1 MLAIWVSHGS
11 MAGVRARA
19 TASLEPVSMGSHT
32 CAGKRGG
39 QRGSQRRP
47 EATFLCA
54 KSEWAAAG
62 TCALAGASASAAASY
77 AGCAAAGG
85 AAVSNGAVQDAARAL
100 FTYTNATCSYPSAR
114 PSAAGLPASLLRA
127 CCCDSV

>member
-1 MLAIWVSHGS
+1 M
-11 MAGVRARA
+11 
-19 TASLEPVSMGSHT
+19 
-32 CAGKRGG
+32 RG
-39 QRGSQRRP
+39 
-47 EATFLCA
+47 F
-54 KSEWAAAG
+54 AAG

-114 PSAAGLPASLLRA
+114 LPLHACYGLAGCKDARTEAVEMEATGSMCL
-127 CCCDSV
+127 